1 MPETPPPA
9 APELEGPEAEPA
21 SRRLSAV
28 WLVPLLAL
36 IVALGVA
43 WRTYS
48 DRGPLIEI
56 TFENAA
62 GVEAGTTTLRFRD
75 VVVGVVEAIDFTP
88 DLKEVV
94 VTARLDK
101 DVAHFAD
108 ADAEFWVVR
117 PSVTAQGVT
126 GIETVISGV
135 YIETFWDSE
144 VGEPQDRFQGL
155 QRPPLTPA
163 DAPGLRV
170 RLRAANGGS
179 MTIGAPILFKQI
191 QVGKIEDITLT
202 EAGDVMIDAF
212 VNAPNHE
219 RLTEATRFWNSSG
232 FSIELGTGGASLNV
246 ASLVSLLQG
255 GVSFD
260 NVGSDATRVATG
272 HIFELYP
279 SETAARE
286 NLLEN
291 EPGQR
296 LTLNVVFD
304 GSVRGLRPGAAV
316 EFRGITVGEV
326 RALQAAALLDTP
338 EGQDVTLRA
347 TLSIVPRRLGIE
359 AGPDDEMVAAALDLL
374 ADRVEH
380 GGLRARLAT
389 SGLLSQTLYVDL
401 AEIPDAPPA
410 ELDRDAE
417 PYPLL
422 PSAPSDISGIA
433 ASAEGALKRISGLPL
448 EEVVETAVNLL
459 ANLNSLVTDERIRSA
474 PENLGLLMSDL
485 RTLIGES
492 GIKEAPADLRAL
504 LASVQE
510 LIDQAVQARIV
521 EEVAAVL
528 EGAKTAVESVDVAA
542 DEVPAL
548 VEEIEA
554 TSRRIRALPLPQ
566 LIRSGTRLAGN
577 VNTLVTGQQTTTVPA
592 SINASLAELRGLLAD
607 LRAGGAIDNLNA
619 TLVSVRQVS
628 DEIAAANLAASL
640 ASVIAEAKATSANV
654 STASQDLP
662 ELLDSLTALSDR
674 VNAMPLDELVASAN
688 DVVRTADTLLAGPGV
703 AEVPPNLAAALD
715 ELRGLLGE
723 LREGGAVNN
732 LNATLASADRAA
744 GAVENAAN
752 DLPAL
757 LANLNAV
764 AARADTAL
772 ASVSPGSDLNR
783 DTVLLLQ
790 EVRDAARS
798 INSLVLA
805 LERRPNSVL
814 FGR

>member
-1 MPETPPPA
+1 
-9 APELEGPEAEPA
+9 
-21 SRRLSAV
+21 
-28 WLVPLLAL
+28 
-36 IVALGVA
+36 
-43 WRTYS
+43 
-48 DRGPLIEI
+48 
-56 TFENAA
+56 
-62 GVEAGTTTLRFRD
+62 
-75 VVVGVVEAIDFTP
+75 
-88 DLKEVV
+88 
-94 VTARLDK
+94 
-101 DVAHFAD
+101 
-108 ADAEFWVVR
+108 
-117 PSVTAQGVT
+117 
-126 GIETVISGV
+126 
-135 YIETFWDSE
+135 
-144 VGEPQDRFQGL
+144 
-155 QRPPLTPA
+155 
-163 DAPGLRV
+163 
-170 RLRAANGGS
+170 

-219 RLTEATRFWNSSG
+219 RLTEATRFWNASG

-260 NVGSDATRVATG
+260 NIGSDATRVATG

-528 EGAKTAVESVDVAA
+528 EGARTAVESVDVAA

-554 TSRRIRALPLPQ
+554 TSRRIRALPLPAADPLGHPPRRQ
-566 LIRSGTRLAGN
+566 RQHPRHRPANHHRAGLDQRLAGRAQ
-577 VNTLVTGQQTTTVPA
+577 GAPRRPA
-592 SINASLAELRGLLAD
+592 RRRGH
-607 LRAGGAIDNLNA
+607 
-619 TLVSVRQVS
+619 RQP
-628 DEIAAANLAASL
+628 
-640 ASVIAEAKATSANV
+640 
-654 STASQDLP
+654 QRHP
-662 ELLDSLTALSDR
+662 R
-674 VNAMPLDELVASAN
+674 
-688 DVVRTADTLLAGPGV
+688 
-703 AEVPPNLAAALD
+703 
-715 ELRGLLGE
+715 LG
-723 LREGGAVNN
+723 
-732 LNATLASADRAA
+732 AA
-744 GAVENAAN
+744 GLRR
-752 DLPAL
+752 DRGGQPRRQPR
-757 LANLNAV
+757 
-764 AARADTAL
+764 RA
-772 ASVSPGSDLNR
+772 
-783 DTVLLLQ
+783 
-790 EVRDAARS
+790 
-798 INSLVLA
+798 
-805 LERRPNSVL
+805 
-814 FGR
+814 

>member
-1 MPETPPPA
+1 MPEA
-9 APELEGPEAEPA
+9 RRRAPELEGPEAEPA

-48 DRGPLIEI
+48 SRGPLIEI
-56 TFENAA
+56 TFDNAA

-88 DLKEVV
+88 DLSEVV

-101 DVAHFAD
+101 DVARFAD
-108 ADAEFWVVR
+108 ADADFWVVR

-135 YIETFWDSE
+135 YIDTSWDND

-155 QRPPLTPA
+155 PRPPLTPA
-163 DAPGLRV
+163 GQPGLRV

-179 MTIGAPILFKQI
+179 MTIGAPILYKQI

-260 NVGSDATRVATG
+260 TVGSDNTKVAAG
-272 HIFELYP
+272 HVYELYP

-291 EPGQR
+291 EPGPR
-296 LTLNVVFD
+296 LTLDVDLD

-316 EFRGITVGEV
+316 DFRGITVGEV
-326 RALQAAALLDTP
+326 RALQAALVDTP
-338 EGQDVTLRA
+338 AGQDVTLRA

-359 AGPDDEMVAAALDLL
+359 PGAGVDMVAEALDLI
-374 ADRVEH
+374 ADRVVN
-380 GGLRARLAT
+380 GGLRARLAS
-389 SGLLSQTLYVDL
+389 SGLLSQTLHVEL
-401 AEIPDAPPA
+401 AELPDAPPA
-410 ELDRDAE
+410 ELDRDAQ

-422 PSAPSDISGIA
+422 PSAPSDAAGIA
-433 ASAEGALKRISGLPL
+433 ASAEGALKRISDLPL
-448 EEVVETAVNLL
+448 EEVVDTAVSLL
-459 ANLNSLVTDERIRSA
+459 ANLNSLVTDERVRSA
-474 PENLGLLMSDL
+474 PENLGLLMADL
-485 RTLIGES
+485 RALLAES
-492 GIKEAPADLRAL
+492 GIKEAPGDLRAL

-528 EGAKTAVESVDVAA
+528 EGARTAVESVDVAA
-542 DEVPAL
+542 DEVPEL
-548 VEEIEA
+548 IEEIEA
-554 TSRRIRALPLPQ
+554 TSRRIRSLPLPQ
-566 LIRSGTRLAGN
+566 LISSGTRLAGS
-577 VNTLVTGQQTTTVPA
+577 VNTLVTRQETTTVPA

-640 ASVIAEAKATSANV
+640 ESVIAEAKAASANV
-654 STASQDLP
+654 STASQDVP

-674 VNAMPLDELVASAN
+674 INAMPLDQLVTSAT

-764 AARADTAL
+764 AARADLAL

-783 DTVLLLQ
+783 DTLLLLQ